1 MEKLRLPPTLVL
13 ASGLAARGRQVE
25 VRGPGTRT
33 LTVGEVLE
41 RGTDFE
47 RVTAG

>member
-1 MEKLRLPPTLVL
+1 V
-13 ASGLAARGRQVE
+13 ASGVAARGRQVE
-25 VRGPGTRT
+25 VWRSGAKP

-47 RVTAG
+47 RVTAT